1 MVEKT
6 RSMEE
11 KIRNT
16 VCVIYRG
23 YGAGKSSD
31 YPLRENR
38 LTTLCMNDIASHPD
52 LEELLDSDSK
62 IRYYVMQTILYDVP
76 TEEIKRLC

>member
-1 MVEKT
+1 MVKKT

-11 KIRNT
+11 KIRDA

-38 LTTLCMNDIASHPD
+38 ITILCMNDIASHPG
-52 LEELLDSDSK
+52 LEELLDSDNT

>member
-1 MVEKT
+1 MVEKA

-11 KIRNT
+11 KIRDA

-23 YGAGKSSD
+23 YGAGKSAD

-38 LTTLCMNDIASHPD
+38 ITTLCMNDMASHPG
-52 LEELLDSDSK
+52 LEEMLDSNDK
-62 IRYYVMQTILYDVP
+62 IRYFVIQTILFDIP